1 MKSKF
6 KKLLVVLGILI
17 LIYFILQ
24 IKLVDEMLNLIL
36 ISFIISY
43 TLRPIEKKLI
53 RCGINRK
60 LSAILLILSGISLL
74 TVTCILLVPSI
85 LRESLTIN
93 NTISQIKDFI
103 DDIYNRLEILNKN
116 KTMFIVIN
124 TVYDKMNNIIII
136 FLNKTLD
143 KIIKLGESILTLVVI
158 PVIVYYLLS
167 ENEKIA
173 NTLLIF
179 VPVRSRSIMKSIGRN
194 IDKILGRYIT
204 GQLILSLLIMIATFI
219 VLIVLKV
226 DYPILLSLIN
236 GIFNI
241 IPYFGPLFGAI
252 PAVIM
257 ALLNSPQTAVWT
269 AILLYIIQQIEGDII
284 SPKITGDSVNI
295 HPLVVILLL
304 IVGGKI
310 GGFIGMVLAI
320 PLGVVIK
327 IICED
332 LNYYLF

>member
-1 MKSKF
+1 MY
-6 KKLLVVLGILI
+6 LI
-17 LIYFILQ
+17 LRIN
-24 IKLVDEMLNLIL
+24 LVKEMVNLIL

-43 TLRPIEKKLI
+43 TLRPIEKRLI
-53 RCGINRK
+53 KCGINRK

-103 DDIYNRLEILNKN
+103 DDIYKRLELLNKDH
-116 KTMFIVIN
+116 TMFIIIN
-124 TVYDKMNNIIII
+124 TIYDKTNKIIII
-136 FLNKTLD
+136 VLDKTLNK
-143 KIIKLGESILTLVVI
+143 IITLGENILTLVVI

-173 NTLLIF
+173 NTLLVF
-179 VPVRSRSIMKSIGRN
+179 VPVRSRSICKSIGRN

-204 GQLILSLLIMIATFI
+204 GQLILSLLVAIATFL
-219 VLIVLKV
+219 VLILLKV
-226 DYPILLSLIN
+226 DYPILLSIIN
-236 GIFNI
+236 GVFNI

-252 PAVIM
+252 PAILM
-257 ALLNSPQTAVWT
+257 ALLCSPETALWT
-269 AILLYIIQQIEGDII
+269 AIVLYIIQQVEGDII
-284 SPKITGDSVNI
+284 SPKITGDSVSI

-304 IVGGKI
+304 VIGGKI

-320 PLGVVIK
+320 PVGVIIK
-327 IICED
+327 VICED